1 MNQPPGKTHLTAL
14 DILFELRC
22 WLEDNVQMQAEPA
35 IVAHLPNGYQ
45 LTQSDC
51 VEAIDSLLHQL
62 RHSSRQE
69 GTNAMRLPNPF
80 SLEETLE
87 KLRHRLAAAYNEDA
101 LTLLE
106 KAITKARDDRR
117 YAKQFE
123 ETLLHGS
130 TVEIR
135 ECLSCFGDYF
145 ERSRDAPPYYPHH
158 DAVNG
163 IDCALY
169 AILFEAAHP
178 DTRQDHQ

>member
-1 MNQPPGKTHLTAL
+1 
-14 DILFELRC
+14 
-22 WLEDNVQMQAEPA
+22 
-35 IVAHLPNGYQ
+35 
-45 LTQSDC
+45 
-51 VEAIDSLLHQL
+51 
-62 RHSSRQE
+62 
-69 GTNAMRLPNPF
+69 MRLPNPY

-87 KLRHRLAAAYNEDA
+87 KLRHCLKTTSNEDA

-106 KAITKARDDRR
+106 KAVTKARDDEV

-130 TVEIR
+130 TIEIR

-169 AILFEAAHP
+169 TILFDAALP
-178 DTRQDHQ
+178 DTLQDHQ